1 MQDSLKILPDY
12 LLSNNTSLTSE
23 DLFILLQ
30 KLGVALLIG
39 LLIGLEREHSRTKE
53 EKIFAGVR
61 TIPLISL
68 LGFVAG
74 LVTSFT
80 TYWIYFIIFGGFA
93 ALITVAHIF
102 SAKSGKL
109 GGTSEIALYIVF
121 LLGTLVFF
129 NFIILAAIIAVIVTI
144 FLTLKFQLHSFVGKI
159 SEEDLYATLKLAIIT
174 IIILPLLPDKTFG
187 PFDVLNPRLIWYMVI
202 LVSGISFIGY
212 ILMKIYGEGKGVLI
226 TGILGGLVSS
236 TAVTYSLSKKS
247 KENPSTSL
255 NFAVGIVLASTVMY
269 LRIFIIVLI
278 FNSTLILSLWLPLLI
293 FTISGF
299 IAAMVLSKNIGN
311 GKQGQIELTNPF
323 KLKSAILFG
332 IIFGIVIFVAKAA
345 QIYFG
350 SGGLYAASALAGLTS
365 VDAIILSLAKFAS
378 GNLSIEIIIAAIIIA
393 TVANNFVKII
403 ISYFAGSPELK
414 KYVSAGLGFMLV
426 ISVIY
431 LLIYSFSLVS

>member
-1 MQDSLKILPDY
+1 LQDSLKILPDY

-23 DLFILLQ
+23 DLFVLLQ

-39 LLIGLEREHSRTKE
+39 LLIGLEREHSRPKE

-61 TIPLISL
+61 TIPLISM
-68 LGFVAG
+68 LGFIAG

-129 NFIILAAIIAVIVTI
+129 NFIILAAIIAVIVTL
-144 FLTLKFQLHSFVGKI
+144 FLTLKFQLHSFVGKV

-212 ILMKIYGEGKGVLI
+212 ILMKIYGEGKGVLM

-236 TAVTYSLSKKS
+236 TAVTYSLAKKS
-247 KENPSTSL
+247 KENPSMSL
-255 NFAVGIVLASTVMY
+255 NFAAGIVLASTVMY
-269 LRIFIIVLI
+269 PRIFIIVLI

-293 FTISGF
+293 FTVSGF

-332 IIFGIVIFVAKAA
+332 IIFGIVIFAAKAA

-378 GNLSIEIIIAAIIIA
+378 GNQSVEIIIAATIIA
-393 TVANNFVKII
+393 TIANNFVKII
-403 ISYFAGSPELK
+403 ISSFAGSPQLR
-414 KYVSAGLGFMLV
+414 KYVSTGLGFILV
-426 ISVIY
+426 TSLIY
-431 LLIYSFSLVS
+431 LLIFLIK